1 MTTTPNPTQELSNEQ
16 IDETLRRIWF
26 AIDETETCLNYEGQG
41 HTLLDLYTDNELA
54 ENPELTQLATGFF
67 WHRLNDETEGG
78 TIGFS
83 IKSQDSDKLMETV
96 CMNWNDE
103 GLDWD
108 SADTYSE

>member
-67 WHRLNDETEGG
+67 WNYSDSDMYGG
-78 TIGFS
+78 VLGFS
-83 IKSQDSDKLMETV
+83 LKSQTANGLLNVTSIKY
-96 CMNWNDE
+96 NDE

-108 SADTYSE
+108 SADTYTE